1 MNRIYVK
8 IQRNLQLR
16 DSTNNPMQS
25 RVKKALKFCLTMNL
39 YIPHFIG
46 QKDLEMVLI

>member
-1 MNRIYVK
+1 
-8 IQRNLQLR
+8 
-16 DSTNNPMQS
+16 MQS

-46 QKDLEMVLI
+46 QKDLEMVPTYLIKTKKHNIIIYDMLFLL